1 MSGDRPFPLLSTW
14 IAGHATMA
22 HAELGQIDATAAADG
37 SVENLA
43 ELITPPGLCRNETP
57 VPGYPYHYGM
67 PARHTKPDCGGPT
80 PLPVK
85 AETITDTSDLEGVY
99 PQQSPPTP
107 ADDITKKG
115 ARSGGQAPLK
125 GLTCAGEGEIRR
137 HADGQGD

>member
-80 PLPVK
+80 P
-85 AETITDTSDLEGVY
+85 
-99 PQQSPPTP
+99 PP
-107 ADDITKKG
+107 
-115 ARSGGQAPLK
+115 RQGGK
-125 GLTCAGEGEIRR
+125 GLQLSDSSSAPVASPMESEGIGRRKVLMAEI
-137 HADGQGD
+137 QC